1 MMLADDLLPLLRRL
15 AVLPR
20 LLVLDTPG
28 VRASVPMLRGVWGAA
43 LHGLDPEAYAAVFA
57 PPTPNTPVGYLLRPA
72 PPGPH
77 DAPGLHWFLFG
88 DACRREEVLRR
99 AWDVASGMGLG
110 PQRRR
115 WFVRR
120 WTTLGPDGQES
131 GDSRPWTLDAVRW
144 PLAPDAPCRLH
155 FPAPLRLLRRGRLL
169 EQPTLADLAV
179 AAGRRIAALL
189 PEADRPCW
197 EALAPAI
204 LALARGRPAGP
215 WQGAR
220 LDLVRWSARQQ
231 SDVDLHGLSGVLPL
245 PAGPGDL
252 WPLLAAASWLHLG
265 KGSAIGLGQ
274 LCILTGAAGEGT
286 ISLGRLR
293 EGRVR

>member
-1 MMLADDLLPLLRRL
+1 MTLADDLLSLLRPI

-28 VRASVPMLRGVWGAA
+28 VRATVPMLRGVWGAA
-43 LHGLDPEAYAAVFA
+43 LRGLDPEAYAAVFA
-57 PPTPNTPVGYLLRPA
+57 PSTPNTPVGYLLRPA
-72 PPGPH
+72 PPGPLG
-77 DAPGLHWFLFG
+77 APALHWFLLG
-88 DACRREEVLRR
+88 EACRREEVLRR

-120 WTTLGPDGQES
+120 CTTLGPDGPES
-131 GDSRPWTLDAVRW
+131 GDGRPWTLDAARW
-144 PLAPDAPCRLH
+144 PLAPQAPCRLH

-189 PEADRPCW
+189 PAADRPAW
-197 EALAPAI
+197 QARQPHVLD
-204 LALARGRPAGP
+204 LARRLPAGP

-220 LDLVRWSARQQ
+220 LDLVRWSARQKC
-231 SDVDLHGLSGVLPL
+231 DVDLHGVSGVLAL
-245 PAGPGDL
+245 PEGPGDL
-252 WPLLAAASWLHLG
+252 WPLLAAASWTHLG
-265 KGSAIGLGQ
+265 KGSALGLGQ
-274 LCILTGAAGEGT
+274 ICVLPGAGGAT
-286 ISLGRLR
+286 R
-293 EGRVR
+293 EKPEP

>member
-1 MMLADDLLPLLRRL
+1 MPLADDLLPLLRRIV
-15 AVLPR
+15 VLPR

-28 VRASVPMLRGVWGAA
+28 VRATVPMLRGVWGAA
-43 LHGLDPEAYAAVFA
+43 LHGLDPDVYAAVFA
-57 PPTPNTPVGYLLRPA
+57 PSAPNTPVGYLLRPA
-72 PPGPH
+72 PAGPL
-77 DAPGLHWFLFG
+77 DAAALHWFLFG
-88 DACRREEVLRR
+88 PACRHDEVLRR

-120 WTTLGPDGQES
+120 SLPLGPDGHEG
-131 GDSRPWTLDAVRW
+131 GDGHPWPLDAVAW
-144 PLAPDAPCRLH
+144 PLAADAPCRLR

-179 AAGRRIAALL
+179 AAGRRVAALL
-189 PEADRPCW
+189 PAAD
-197 EALAPAI
+197 LPAWGTLQPRV

-215 WQGAR
+215 WQGSR

-231 SDVDLHGLSGVLPL
+231 DEIDLHGVAGSLPL
-245 PAGPGDL
+245 PEGPGDL

-274 LCILTGAAGEGT
+274 LRVLAGITDEGGL
-286 ISLGRLR
+286 SPGRFR
-293 EGRVR
+293 RR